1 MNTIPFPIGAI
12 IVPLVFMTVYAGVAF
27 AVVYFAVRL
36 AIRHESGKKQ

>member
-1 MNTIPFPIGAI
+1 MNTIPMVA
-12 IVPLVFMTVYAGVAF
+12 VPLVFSLAYVGVAF